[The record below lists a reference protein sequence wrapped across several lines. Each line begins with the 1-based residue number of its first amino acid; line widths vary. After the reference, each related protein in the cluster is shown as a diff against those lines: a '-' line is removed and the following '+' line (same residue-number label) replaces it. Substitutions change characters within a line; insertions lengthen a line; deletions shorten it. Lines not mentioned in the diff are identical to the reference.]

1 MNSINFIGGLALFS
15 LLVLPVQ
22 AAQKCHANAVNTTPN
37 SDFTVH
43 DNGTITH
50 KNTGLMWKVCSEGQT
65 WSSEACQGAVTSMTW
80 QQALQAGE
88 SLNTAGGY
96 AGHSDWRLPNIKE
109 LKSIAEL
116 RCREPALNTT
126 LFFNPGSIY
135 WTSTLDISR
144 GERAWV
150 VFFSSGSDYFFD
162 RTQSHSVRLVRKAA
176 E

>member
-1 MNSINFIGGLALFS
+1 MKTMHSILSMALLA
-15 LLVLPVQ
+15 VLATPAQ
-22 AAQKCHANAVNTTPN
+22 AAQKCHANSVNTTPN

-65 WSSEACQGAVTSMTW
+65 WSSTQCSGDVNTMTW
-80 QQALQAGE
+80 QEALQVGE
-88 SLNTAGGY
+88 AANTSGGF

-135 WTSTLDISR
+135 WSSTLDISK

-162 RTQSHSVRLVRKAA
+162 RTQMHNVRLVRDATP
-176 E
+176 